1 MDFIKNKSM
10 HGLWFEWKL
19 VMVWFKN
26 KLNLIVMFVFMN
38 ETQIWMQIQIG
49 SKYGKQQIM
58 V

>member
-26 KLNLIVMFVFMN
+26 KLNLIAMFVFMN
-38 ETQIWMQIQIG
+38 ETQIWMQMQIG